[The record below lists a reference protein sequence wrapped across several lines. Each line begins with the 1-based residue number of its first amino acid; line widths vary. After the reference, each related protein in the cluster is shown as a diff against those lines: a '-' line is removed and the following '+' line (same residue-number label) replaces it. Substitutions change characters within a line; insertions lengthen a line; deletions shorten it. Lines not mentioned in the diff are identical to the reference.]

1 MMRYETWEALRQDC
15 PLREG
20 VWDRERLKEYL
31 IQCCNVRFTR
41 PLEAFFA
48 NYREDEV
55 LADLLFNFLLCDD
68 YDGSDCQIGAAQVIR
83 GLDRAVLRKKRA
95 QVLQAQENE
104 VFWKRPFGAEDDL
117 SWL

>member
-1 MMRYETWEALRQDC
+1 MRYETWEALRQDC

-20 VWDRERLKEYL
+20 VWDQERLKEYL
-31 IQCCNVRFTR
+31 IQSCNVRFAR

-48 NYREDEV
+48 KHREDEA
-55 LADLLFNFLLCDD
+55 LGDLLFDFLLCDD

-83 GLDRAVLRKKRA
+83 ELDRALLRKKRA
-95 QVLQAQENE
+95 LVLRAQENA
-104 VFWKRPFGAEDDL
+104 VFWKRPFRPEEDL

>member
-1 MMRYETWEALRQDC
+1 MMRYETWEALRRDC

-20 VWDRERLKEYL
+20 VWDWERLKEYL
-31 IQCCNVRFTR
+31 IQSCHVRFAR

-48 NYREDEV
+48 GHREDEA
-55 LADLLFNFLLCDD
+55 LADLLFDFLLCGD